1 MNNKSFVVF
10 LDVDGVLISRT
21 TVQRTPDGYQGIDD
35 ARVEILASV
44 IRKLGEADIVLTS
57 DWKDMKP
64 NDADYMYLA
73 SKLAKY
79 SLEIS
84 AHTSGQRYNRAA
96 GVLEYLGEHP
106 EVKEFVI
113 LDDCVF
119 DFEDYEKLWERLL
132 ITNGIE
138 KVNYASRTPAVEAIL
153 FLEYIGEF

>member
-1 MNNKSFVVF
+1 MKNKSFVVF
-10 LDVDGVLISRT
+10 LDVDGVLNSRT

-35 ARVEILASV
+35 ARVEVLAGV
-44 IRKLGEADIVLTS
+44 IRKMGEADIVLTS

-64 NDADYMYLA
+64 NDADYLYLV

-79 SLEIS
+79 GLEIS
-84 AHTSGQRYNRAA
+84 AHTSGQKYNRAA
-96 GVLEYLGEHP
+96 GVTEYLGEHP

-119 DFEDYEKLWERLL
+119 DYEDYEKLWERLL

-138 KVNYASRTPAVEAIL
+138 RATYASRTPAVETIL
-153 FLEYIGEF
+153 FLEYILEF